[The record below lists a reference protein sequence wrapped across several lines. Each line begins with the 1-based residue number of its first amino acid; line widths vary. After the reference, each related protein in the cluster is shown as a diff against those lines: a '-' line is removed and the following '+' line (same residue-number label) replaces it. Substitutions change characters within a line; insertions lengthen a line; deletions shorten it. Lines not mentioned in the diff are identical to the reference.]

1 MSLFTPADTIVIHNP
16 KSGRRSRQVQARK
29 LLQYFSHQGY
39 EIITTQYPGHA
50 TEIGKE
56 QSGKGKTAMCCI
68 GGDGTLWEVVQKLDP
83 HIRFGFFP
91 TGTVN
96 LFAINLHIPNQADSW
111 LEMFEKGRL
120 KEVYVGEANGVPF
133 LNVGSV
139 GYDAL
144 VVSKVSTKVKQ
155 YIHEGAY
162 ILRACQE
169 FWRYRVPHLS
179 VRLDGKKIDHTI
191 LGVIVGTGEYFAGPY
206 SIFPGADLGNPN
218 LNVAIILGNKKS
230 QFLSVGVGLITGK
243 LSTMN
248 NVLLATAN
256 TILVESEPSS
266 YVELDGDAFGNTPIQ
281 FSINSLAR
289 KVLVPL

>member
-1 MSLFTPADTIVIHNP
+1 MSPFSPADTIIIHNP

-29 LLQYFSHQGY
+29 LLTYFSQQGY
-39 EIITTQYPGHA
+39 EIVTTQYPGHA

-56 QSGKGKTAMCCI
+56 QSRKGKTAVCCI
-68 GGDGTLWEVVQKLDP
+68 GGDGTLGEVVRELDP
-83 HIRFGFFP
+83 NIRFGFFP

-96 LFAINLHIPNQADSW
+96 LFAMNLHIPSQADSW

-120 KEVYVGEANGVPF
+120 KEVYVGEANGVSF

-155 YIHEGAY
+155 YVHEGAF

-169 FWRYRVPHLS
+169 FWSYRVPHLS
-179 VRLDGKKIDHTI
+179 VSVDGKKIERAI
-191 LGVIVGTGEYFAGPY
+191 LGVIVGKGEYFAGPY

-230 QFLSVGVGLITGK
+230 QFLSFGFGLITGK

-248 NVLLATAN
+248 NVLLATAK

-266 YVELDGDAFGNTPIQ
+266 HVELDGDAFGSTLIQ
-281 FSINSLAR
+281 FSINPLAR
-289 KVLVPL
+289 KVLAPL